1 MTPPPPTVLTRPV
14 RYRSDTGL
22 LLERLAR
29 TGLITTTTDDAA
41 GGPRPLDVVLLES
54 ADIATKTSRTTIA
67 VLQASV
73 RLTCTGEAVV
83 VESLPRAAADGEAAL
98 ARLRD
103 ALGAHVTLDAPGRLE
118 LAIAPAPDD
127 GSLEERERLTA
138 PSTLEPLR
146 VLASNQVDHAH
157 LPLVAGVVAFDYLA
171 TFETLPEVAMGAN
184 TCPDYLFYDARI
196 ILVIDHPT
204 REAVL
209 VGASVDA
216 AGLAER
222 IEELAERIEAIET
235 AGAGPSAVSEARTPD
250 GATTAPPDSIASA
263 SRPEVHAI
271 PTRSDAEYAAVVE
284 SMKESISA
292 GEVYQVVPSRGF
304 TLPCPDAL
312 AAYHR
317 LRETNPSP
325 YMFYIGAPDFE
336 LLGASP
342 ESALLHSARTG
353 HVAIRPIAGT
363 RPRGLRPDGGIDH
376 ERDIRLELELRTDAK
391 EVAEHVMLVDLA
403 RNDVAR
409 VSVPGTRRVEDLMR
423 VDRYSRVMHLV
434 SEVSGRLAPELDAL
448 DAFRASMTMGTL
460 TGAPKL
466 RAAELI
472 RAAEGVRRGSYGGS
486 VGYVRGDG
494 ELDTCIVIRSAFV
507 RGGRALVQA
516 GAGVVADSVPA
527 AEAAETVRKASAVL
541 AAVAAAQGAEL
552 VIDSGAG
559 PEPAGTG
566 AVKGSPA
573 PRSSSRTSEG
583 A

>member
-98 ARLRD
+98 TRLRD

-216 AGLAER
+216 AGLA
-222 IEELAERIEAIET
+222 
-235 AGAGPSAVSEARTPD
+235 
-250 GATTAPPDSIASA
+250 
-263 SRPEVHAI
+263 
-271 PTRSDAEYAAVVE
+271 
-284 SMKESISA
+284 
-292 GEVYQVVPSRGF
+292 
-304 TLPCPDAL
+304 
-312 AAYHR
+312 
-317 LRETNPSP
+317 
-325 YMFYIGAPDFE
+325 
-336 LLGASP
+336 
-342 ESALLHSARTG
+342 
-353 HVAIRPIAGT
+353 
-363 RPRGLRPDGGIDH
+363 
-376 ERDIRLELELRTDAK
+376 
-391 EVAEHVMLVDLA
+391 
-403 RNDVAR
+403 
-409 VSVPGTRRVEDLMR
+409 
-423 VDRYSRVMHLV
+423 
-434 SEVSGRLAPELDAL
+434 
-448 DAFRASMTMGTL
+448 
-460 TGAPKL
+460 
-466 RAAELI
+466 
-472 RAAEGVRRGSYGGS
+472 
-486 VGYVRGDG
+486 
-494 ELDTCIVIRSAFV
+494 
-507 RGGRALVQA
+507 
-516 GAGVVADSVPA
+516 
-527 AEAAETVRKASAVL
+527 
-541 AAVAAAQGAEL
+541 
-552 VIDSGAG
+552 
-559 PEPAGTG
+559 
-566 AVKGSPA
+566 
-573 PRSSSRTSEG
+573 
-583 A
+583 